1 MDSFTKKGSAIY
13 RGILNLIN
21 YHSAGLIDWSNTNE
35 LSFNHSQL
43 EDHHIFPR
51 KYLTT
56 NYPDNE
62 EILSLTDSVVN
73 KTLIPKLTN
82 IKIGQKPPSIY
93 LKDLHKKNPQLKRS
107 LQNHVIPVELLE
119 GKYDKDYLI
128 FLRKRAETIFQI
140 IQTNITNISDGIC
153 LEFYQEPRISQSNEK
168 ICVFA
173 EYYERRI
180 EADYYPVTRQ
190 VLYQGKFYSPSGAAE
205 KVKNEISG
213 KDLSANGWE
222 FWKFTDEQGQEKYIL
237 ELRKDPSLLR
247 SQLE

>member
-1 MDSFTKKGSAIY
+1 
-13 RGILNLIN
+13 LNLIN
-21 YHSAGLIDWSNTNE
+21 YHSEGLIDWPNTNK

-62 EILSLTDSVVN
+62 EILSSTDSVVN
-73 KTLIPKLTN
+73 KTLVPKLTN

-93 LKDLHKKNPQLKRS
+93 LKDLHKQNPQMKQS

-119 GKYDKDYLI
+119 GMYDEDYLF
-128 FLRKRAETIFQI
+128 FLEERAETIFQI
-140 IQTNITNISDGIC
+140 IQANITNISEDIR
-153 LEFYQEPRISQSNEK
+153 LEFYQEPRISLGNEK

-180 EADYYPVTRQ
+180 EADYHLATRQ
-190 VLYQGKFYSPSGAAE
+190 VLYQGKLYSPSGAAE
-205 KVKNEISG
+205 KVKKEISG

-222 FWKFTDEQGQEKYIL
+222 FWKFIDEQGQEKCIL
-237 ELRKDPSLLR
+237 ELRKDPGLLR